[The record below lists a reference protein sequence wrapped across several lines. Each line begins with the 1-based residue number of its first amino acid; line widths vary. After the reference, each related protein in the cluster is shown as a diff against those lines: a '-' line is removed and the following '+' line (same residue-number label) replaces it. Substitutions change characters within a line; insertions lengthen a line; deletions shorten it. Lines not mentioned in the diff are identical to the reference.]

1 MPRHACSC
9 NDFSRTELLRRAA
22 AEAGRGLPPIEP
34 GMPIP
39 AGTGL
44 SRRSFITRSASLA
57 LAVYGGTRLSSYALD
72 EGIAQA
78 ASAPGGRVLVSVF
91 MEGGWDSLSVL
102 FPAGDSRY
110 YSLRPKLALPASSGL
125 AFAEDSRLRWHPSA
139 ESIATLHRE
148 GKVSV
153 LPGVGYDHPDK
164 SHFTSRHYWE
174 VGATDAHLQT
184 GWLGRFLDATGATN
198 NPLQGVSLDSRL
210 QPALATA
217 RVPVASLDGP
227 DRYGFAPPNGGKFP
241 LEEDMLEAVAQLG
254 AVHANTKDPALRQAA
269 EASAQAHRLRGS
281 LSPLAGGVASPV
293 PYPQAQK
300 DDFPRRLAGLAAML
314 AAGLPLR
321 CVAMRAP
328 GMYDTHSDQAT
339 DLSDGLKLSADSLLA
354 FQRDLEARG
363 LADRVLIHVWSEFGR
378 RAREN
383 GSLGTDHGAAGLGFL
398 IGSRVRGSMVGE
410 FPGLDR
416 LDDQGNLVPTAD
428 FRGVYSAIF
437 EQWFDTDAARMIPNA
452 GAFARPKILK

>member
-1 MPRHACSC
+1 
-9 NDFSRTELLRRAA
+9 
-22 AEAGRGLPPIEP
+22 
-34 GMPIP
+34 MPIP

-44 SRRSFITRSASLA
+44 SRRSLIARSASLA
-57 LAVYGGTRLSSYALD
+57 LAVYGGARLSAYAMD

-78 ASAPGGRVLVSVF
+78 ASAPGARVLVSVF

-153 LPGVGYDHPDK
+153 LPGIGYDHPDK

-174 VGATDAHLQT
+174 VGATDARLQT
-184 GWLGRFLDATGATN
+184 GWLGRFLDETGTPN

-227 DRYGFAPPNGGKFP
+227 DRYGFAPPKGGQFP
-241 LEEDMLEAVAQLG
+241 LEEDMLAAVAQLG

-269 EASAQAHRLRGS
+269 EAAAQAHRLRGS
-281 LSPLAGGVASPV
+281 LAPLAGGVASPV
-293 PYPQAQK
+293 PYPEAQK

-437 EQWFDTDAARMIPNA
+437 EQWFDTDAARLLPAA
-452 GAFARPKILK
+452 GGFARPKILK

>member
-1 MPRHACSC
+1 MARHACSC
-9 NDFSRTELLRRAA
+9 SDFSRTELLRRVA
-22 AEAGRGLPPIEP
+22 AEAGRGLPTIEP

-44 SRRSFITRSASLA
+44 SRRSFIARSAGLA
-57 LAVYGGTRLSSYALD
+57 LAVYGGNRLSAAAFD
-72 EGIAQA
+72 EGIAEA
-78 ASAPGGRVLVSVF
+78 ASTSGSRVLVSVF

-110 YSLRPKLALPASSGL
+110 YALRPKLALPASSGL
-125 AFAEDSRLRWHPSA
+125 AFSEDSRLLWHPSA
-139 ESIATLHRE
+139 AAIATLHAE
-148 GKVSV
+148 GKVAV
-153 LPGVGYDHPDK
+153 LPGIGYDHPDK

-174 VGATDAHLQT
+174 VGATDAHLRT
-184 GWLGRFLDATGATN
+184 GWLGRFLDATGTAD
-198 NPLQGVSLDSRL
+198 NPLQGVSLDNRL

-227 DRYGFAPPNGGKFP
+227 DRYGFAPGKGAKFP
-241 LEEDMLEAVAQLG
+241 LEGDMLEAVAQLG
-254 AVHANTKDPALRQAA
+254 AAHARAKDPALRQAA
-269 EASAQAHRLRGS
+269 DAAAQAHRLRGS
-281 LSPLAGGVASPV
+281 LSQLAGGVTSPV

-314 AAGLPLR
+314 SAGLPLR

-328 GMYDTHSDQAT
+328 GMYDTHSDQAA

-363 LADRVLIHVWSEFGR
+363 LADRVLVHVWSEFGR
-378 RAREN
+378 RAKEN

-410 FPGLDR
+410 FPGLDH
-416 LDDQGNLVPTAD
+416 LDEQGNLRPSAD
-428 FRGVYSAIF
+428 FRGIYSAIF
-437 EQWFDTDAARMIPNA
+437 EQWFATDAGLVIPNA
-452 GAFARPKILK
+452 GSFARPQLLK

>member
-9 NDFSRTELLRRAA
+9 SDFSRTDLLRRAA

-34 GMPIP
+34 GMPVP

-44 SRRSFITRSASLA
+44 SRRSFIARSASLA
-57 LAVYGGTRLSSYALD
+57 FAVYGGTRLSSYAFD

-78 ASAPGGRVLVSVF
+78 ASAPEARVLVSIF

-110 YSLRPKLALPASSGL
+110 YALRPKLALPASSGL

-139 ESIATLHRE
+139 EGIATLHRE

-153 LPGVGYDHPDK
+153 LPGIGYDHPDK

-174 VGATDAHLQT
+174 VGATDARLQT
-184 GWLGRFLDATGATN
+184 GWLGRFLDATGTPN
-198 NPLQGVSLDSRL
+198 NPLQGVSLDNRL

-227 DRYGFAPPNGGKFP
+227 DRYGFAPPKGGKFP
-241 LEEDMLEAVAQLG
+241 LEEDMLAAVAQLG
-254 AVHANTKDPALRQAA
+254 AAHSNTKDPALRQAA
-269 EASAQAHRLRGS
+269 EAAAQAHRLRGS
-281 LSPLAGGVASPV
+281 LSPLATGIASPV
-293 PYPQAQK
+293 PYPEAQK

-363 LADRVLIHVWSEFGR
+363 LADRVLIQVWSEFGR

-437 EQWFDTDAARMIPNA
+437 EQWFETDAARVIPGA
-452 GAFARPKILK
+452 GGFAQPKILK

>member
-1 MPRHACSC
+1 MSRHACSC

-22 AEAGRGLPPIEP
+22 AEAGRGLPSVEP
-34 GMPIP
+34 GMPMP

-44 SRRSFITRSASLA
+44 SRRSFLARSAGVA
-57 LAVYGGTRLSSYALD
+57 LAVYGGGRLGARAFD

-78 ASAPGGRVLVSVF
+78 ASMPGSPVLVSVF
-91 MEGGWDSLSVL
+91 MEGGWDSLSIL

-110 YSLRPKLALPASSGL
+110 YALRPKLALPPSSGV
-125 AFAEDSRLRWHPSA
+125 AFAEDARLLWHPSA
-139 ESIATLHRE
+139 AAIAGLHRE
-148 GKVSV
+148 GKVAV
-153 LPGVGYDHPDK
+153 MPGIGYDHPDK

-174 VGATDAHLQT
+174 VGATDPHLQT
-184 GWLGRFLDATGATN
+184 GWLGRFLDTN
-198 NPLQGVSLDSRL
+198 GVPDNPLQGVSLDNRL

-227 DRYGFAPPNGGKFP
+227 DRYGFAPPKGAKFP
-241 LEEDMLEAVAQLG
+241 LEDDMLEAVAQLG
-254 AVHANTKDPALRQAA
+254 AAHGKAKDPALRQAA
-269 EASAQAHRLRGS
+269 EAAAQAHRLRGR
-281 LSPLAGGVASPV
+281 LSPLSGGVKSPV
-293 PYPQAQK
+293 PYPEAQK

-314 AAGLPLR
+314 SAGLPLR

-339 DLSDGLKLSADSLLA
+339 DLSDGLKLTADSLLA

-363 LADRVLIHVWSEFGR
+363 LADRVLVHVWSEFGR

-398 IGSRVRGSMVGE
+398 MGSRVRGSMVGE

-416 LDDQGNLVPTAD
+416 LDDQGNLLPTVD
-428 FRGVYSAIF
+428 FRGVYAAIF
-437 EQWFDTDAARMIPNA
+437 EQWFDADAARMIPNA
-452 GAFARPKILK
+452 GAFVRPKILK